1 MNQLFIS
8 YSRKDTEIARR
19 LTDRFTAQGLNVWVD
34 WQDIPPSVDW
44 IKEIQKGIEEADIF
58 LFLISP
64 DSVASQI
71 CKDEIAHA
79 SINAKRWPEFKL
91 PTPSSASA
99 GSTPSRFSRLGASV

>member
-44 IKEIQKGIEEADIF
+44 IKEIQKGIEEAD
-58 LFLISP
+58 
-64 DSVASQI
+64 
-71 CKDEIAHA
+71 
-79 SINAKRWPEFKL
+79 NA
-91 PTPSSASA
+91 
-99 GSTPSRFSRLGASV
+99 